1 MPVMP
6 TTSGITCTIKNQAM
20 TVHCFQ
26 AELHVGTC
34 KFCHGGG
41 AIQVIVFYLDNKY
54 MDMTKVEMAVMRD
67 VSEDE

>member
-1 MPVMP
+1 
-6 TTSGITCTIKNQAM
+6 M